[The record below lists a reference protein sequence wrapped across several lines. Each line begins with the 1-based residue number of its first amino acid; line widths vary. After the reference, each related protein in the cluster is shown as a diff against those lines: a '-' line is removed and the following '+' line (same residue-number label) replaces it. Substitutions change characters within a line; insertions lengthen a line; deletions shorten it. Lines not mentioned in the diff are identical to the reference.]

1 MNALHA
7 ELRFPKPPFRID
19 RYLVELPPPD
29 HALAS
34 YLDQIRKWRLTML
47 EFLEKSGGRPVPEVE
62 GLSER
67 ARMTL
72 ATFLASSWTQE
83 VTQYAVRS
91 PYNIRAF
98 PGTAL
103 EAVSHPKVDLVLE
116 VLRWRAGVADYLS
129 DVWDVM
135 GEPELELDECLA
147 ISRFLDPA
155 SGARICRVCLTEFA
169 PDKLNVYDHS
179 CLLLA
184 HVKAKWPV
192 VPKFERRKAMLM
204 KGKKWW
210 QFWK

>member
-19 RYLVELPPPD
+19 RYLVDSPPPD

-34 YLDQIRKWRLTML
+34 YLDQIRTWRSTVL
-47 EFLEKSGGRPVPEVE
+47 EFLRKSGGGPVPEVE
-62 GLSER
+62 CLTQR

-72 ATFLASSWTQE
+72 ATFLASSCTQG
-83 VTQYAVRS
+83 VTRYAVRS

-103 EAVSHPKVDLVLE
+103 EAVGHPKVNLVLG
-116 VLRWRAGVADYLS
+116 VLRWRARAVDYLS

-135 GEPELELDECLA
+135 GESELDVFECGA

-155 SGARICRVCLTEFA
+155 SGAGICHVCLTEFA

-184 HVKAKWPV
+184 HVQAKWPV
-192 VPKFERRKAMLM
+192 VPKRFLRRNAMLM

-210 QFWK
+210 QF